1 MGEKAHGSHK
11 RLTVASMRR
20 PRLSRGKRGCLA
32 PPALE
37 AWGRRQPLNHR
48 ETKVIKVGHP
58 ILSES
63 WCSGSQE
70 VVKGRPLGAIDAA
83 LDNLLAGARLSGIG

>member
-1 MGEKAHGSHK
+1 M
-11 RLTVASMRR
+11 
-20 PRLSRGKRGCLA
+20 
-32 PPALE
+32 
-37 AWGRRQPLNHR
+37 NHR

-70 VVKGRPLGAIDAA
+70 VVKGRPLPAG
-83 LDNLLAGARLSGIG
+83 LLAVVIDDKLPPELSDMSSTLTKVKALKPDIFVVSGHAKGAMLAWKFLDGQIDPIA